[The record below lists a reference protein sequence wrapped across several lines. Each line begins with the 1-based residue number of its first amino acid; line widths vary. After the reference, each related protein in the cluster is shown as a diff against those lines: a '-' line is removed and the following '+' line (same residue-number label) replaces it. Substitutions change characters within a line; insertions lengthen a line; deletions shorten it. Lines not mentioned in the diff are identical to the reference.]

1 MSSLFA
7 YKTIFSIDSIA
18 ALDDFWS
25 FLIFRLNLEQSQYT
39 YDRFARLY
47 NLLDE
52 HRKKLSDR
60 DVVYIILEESNDKYF
75 LSIDTTITELLEH
88 IIARLDTLKFAY
100 LHESNLLSYSIS
112 IKQTIH
118 NDSKENIATLKT
130 YNYTFMDPQ
139 DLDEMQNIL
148 EKMHVKNYE
157 QISLCLT
164 ASELNDYRSTF
175 SYYSSYL
182 RFYSQLS
189 TVNNIVA
196 ELSVLLSL
204 YSEDCLALGDDFR
217 LILSSFLNNLIHW
230 QDKLFIKGTE
240 ELDFMDNSLKADL
253 SQIKIVLNLY
263 DEQSIE
269 DDDTFI
275 DDIFDF

>member
-1 MSSLFA
+1 MSNLYA

-47 NLLDE
+47 NLLSE
-52 HRKKLSDR
+52 HKHKLSEQ
-60 DVVYIILEESNDKYF
+60 DVVYIILEESSDKYF
-75 LSIDTTITELLEH
+75 ISIDTTITELLEH
-88 IIARLDTLKFAY
+88 ITSRLKALKFTY
-100 LHESNLLSYSIS
+100 LSESNLLSY
-112 IKQTIH
+112 TIDKKKTVSNEAL
-118 NDSKENIATLKT
+118 NDSSALKT
-130 YNYTFMDPQ
+130 YNYTFMDLQ

-148 EKMHVKNYE
+148 EKMYEKNYE
-157 QISLCLT
+157 QISPSLT
-164 ASELNDYRSTF
+164 AQELNDYRSTF

-182 RFYSQLS
+182 KYYAQLS

-204 YSEDCLALGDDFR
+204 YSKECLNLGNDFR

-230 QDKLFIKGTE
+230 QEKLFIKGTE

-263 DEQSIE
+263 DEQSLVDE
-269 DDDTFI
+269 DTFM